1 MTSCGQDPREPMMEA
16 GMRAGEAIGADMTG
30 EFDTGGRAAGRWRFA
45 PLVVVA
51 AGLAVGYVLG
61 WQHYLTLDYLA
72 ESRQALKDFVADNPI
87 LAPLGFMAVYTA
99 AVAFS
104 FPAASILTVFGGF
117 LFGWLLGGIYAI
129 VAATIGATVIF
140 LAARSVCGDFL
151 RRRVGG
157 FACRLSDGFEK
168 NAFAYLLVLR
178 LAPFAPFFMVN
189 VAPALFN
196 VRLRTY
202 VAATFIGIIPG
213 GFAYAWLGQGCDS
226 VLMAAETA
234 GQQATV
240 RDLVTPQITIAFLAL
255 ALVAALATIV
265 KRVWASRI

>member
-1 MTSCGQDPREPMMEA
+1 
-16 GMRAGEAIGADMTG
+16 MTG
-30 EFDTGGRAAGRWRFA
+30 EFDTGGRAAGRWRYA
-45 PLVVVA
+45 PLVVVLV
-51 AGLAVGYVLG
+51 GLATGYALG

-72 ESRQALKDFVADNPI
+72 ESRQVLKDFAADNPV
-87 LAPLGFMAVYTA
+87 LAPLGFMAIYTA
-99 AVAFS
+99 AVACS
-104 FPAASILTVFGGF
+104 FPAASIMTVFGGF

-129 VAATIGATVIF
+129 VAATVGATIIF
-140 LAARSVCGDFL
+140 MAARTVCGSFL

-157 FACRLSDGFEK
+157 LACKLSDGFEK
-168 NAFAYLLVLR
+168 NAFGYLLVLR
-178 LAPFAPFFMVN
+178 LAPFAPFFIVN

-234 GQQATV
+234 GQQATI

-255 ALVAALATIV
+255 ALVAALATVV
-265 KRVWASRI
+265 KRMWASRI